1 MATPSFQ
8 FVHFLCFCLLEMI
21 FLYDV
26 TFLGLYYRTSWNA
39 KFKFKFPK
47 LVLPLLLG
55 GILWDTSFIGAEVT
69 GQKTG
74 HCWTLLHYISLPCG
88 IISLS
93 WASWFGAFQTHK
105 HDWRPFTTSTVSES
119 RPVENF
125 LGAKGPQ
132 ATASFG
138 KTIYL
143 VKMEATQ
150 SNRFSTCRLDPRR
163 DRVKMV
169 KEQEK

>member
-1 MATPSFQ
+1 MPNSNSNFQ
-8 FVHFLCFCLLEMI
+8 NLSCLYCWVASCGTLASSVH
-21 FLYDV
+21 
-26 TFLGLYYRTSWNA
+26 
-39 KFKFKFPK
+39 
-47 LVLPLLLG
+47 
-55 GILWDTSFIGAEVT
+55 AEVT

-138 KTIYL
+138 KTIDL

-169 KEQEK
+169 KEQGKEAGGPWDSQAGNATMQTTSTAGKPTERWP